1 MGQSERV
8 VSADG
13 IQLHAERHGEGPAV
27 VFSCASHIDG
37 QGQRLMVVD
46 RDVLTDPTT
55 RYPRDVAG
63 RLWRAAVAASGDRF
77 IGLHAGASVRREP
90 THIFELLFLKGA
102 TVGDGIDAG
111 LRFQGLVAHGE
122 VVSLVA
128 GERPRRLRLNRVE
141 GDLPITAHEFE
152 FIAATV
158 HTYANLA
165 TGGRFRFDA
174 VAFGHP
180 FRGGAE
186 EYERV
191 FGCAVTFGEAETELT
206 VSDETWNL
214 PMMAGDRSA
223 QDALV
228 SLASELHEGIR
239 LAGFLSSV
247 SRAISRML
255 HEGHADIENVAA
267 ELRLSARTL
276 QRRLKEEGTTFRA
289 VRDATRRSIV
299 IEGIEQRRPAVE
311 IARRAGIANE
321 RSLTRALRRWR
332 RGAR

>member
-1 MGQSERV
+1 MTELGSRIQLSGAWTRLV
-8 VSADG
+8 VEALDG
-13 IQLHAERHGEGPAV
+13 IGLDTDALCREAGVE
-27 VFSCASHIDG
+27 
-37 QGQRLMVVD
+37 
-46 RDVLTDPTT
+46 RDVLTDPTA
-55 RYPRDVAG
+55 RFPRDVAG
-63 RLWRAAVAASGDRF
+63 RLWRAAAKASGDRF

-90 THIFELLFLKGA
+90 THIFEFLFLKGS
-102 TVGDGIDAG
+102 TVGHGFEVG

-122 VVSLVA
+122 VVSLVD
-128 GERPRRLRLNRVE
+128 ERWPKRLRLNRVE
-141 GDLPITAHEFE
+141 GDLPITPHEFE
-152 FIAATV
+152 FIAATI
-158 HTYANLA
+158 HTYARLA
-165 TGGRFRFDA
+165 TRGRFRFER
-174 VAFGHP
+174 VEFGHP

-186 EYERV
+186 EYNRLFE
-191 FGCAVTFGEAETELT
+191 CPVTFGEAETELA
-206 VSDETWNL
+206 VAEEIWHL
-214 PMMAGDRSA
+214 PLSAGDPSA

-228 SLASELHEGIR
+228 SLAEKLQDGIH

-247 SRAISRML
+247 SRAINRML

-267 ELRLSARTL
+267 DLKLSTRTL

-332 RGAR
+332 REVG